1 MEIRPVPFY
10 RKQSGIILHGPFQG
24 GIPKMKEL
32 NSFPKV
38 RLGLFPTPIH
48 KLENISA
55 KLHTNVYVKRDDLTG
70 LGLGG
75 NKVRKLEYLLAEARQ
90 KGAQVVFTTGGAQS
104 NHAMLTAAA
113 AGRLGMKPILILKK
127 RGVTDRQGNLL
138 LEHLMGTEVIFMDT
152 DDYSDIY
159 QEMHRLGDQLGVPYY
174 CIPCGGSN
182 ALGSLGYV
190 DCAREI
196 RDQGLS
202 VDHLICAEGSGGT
215 MAGLA
220 LGAKLY
226 LPGAKVHGM
235 MVDTE
240 PFDQITPR
248 LMRQMCELLEADLEI
263 STDDFS
269 LMDMSGPGYAVPSA
283 EGNAAIAL
291 MAEKEGLFL
300 DPVYTGKA
308 FAGLLKMGE
317 EGRFRESDTVLF
329 LHSGGAGG
337 LFAVR

>member
-1 MEIRPVPFY
+1 
-10 RKQSGIILHGPFQG
+10 
-24 GIPKMKEL
+24 MKDL
-32 NSFPKV
+32 NSFPRVK
-38 RLGLFPTPIH
+38 LGIFPTPIQ

-55 KLHTNVYVKRDDLTG
+55 MLNTNVFIKRDDLTG

-75 NKVRKLEYLLAEARQ
+75 NKVRKLEYLLADAKR
-90 KGAQVVFTTGGAQS
+90 KGAQIVFTTGGAQS

-113 AGRLGMKPILILKK
+113 AGKMGMKPILILKK
-127 RGVTDRQGNLL
+127 RGVTERQGNLL

-152 DDYSDIY
+152 DDYEDIY
-159 QEMHRLGDQLGVPYY
+159 QEMDRLGHQAGVPYY

-196 RDQGLS
+196 RDQGFRA
-202 VDHLICAEGSGGT
+202 DHLICAEGSGGT
-215 MAGLA
+215 MAGLS
-220 LGAKLY
+220 LGAGLF
-226 LPGAKVHGM
+226 LPGTWVHGM

-240 PFDQITPR
+240 PFDRITPM
-248 LMRQMCELLEADLEI
+248 LMRQMCELLE
-263 STDDFS
+263 TDPDTGKDNYT
-269 LMDMSGPGYAVPSA
+269 LTDMSGPGYAIPSE
-283 EGNAAIAL
+283 EGNRAIAL

-308 FAGLLKMGE
+308 FAGLLKMAE
-317 EGRFRESDTVLF
+317 EGRFGKNDQVLF